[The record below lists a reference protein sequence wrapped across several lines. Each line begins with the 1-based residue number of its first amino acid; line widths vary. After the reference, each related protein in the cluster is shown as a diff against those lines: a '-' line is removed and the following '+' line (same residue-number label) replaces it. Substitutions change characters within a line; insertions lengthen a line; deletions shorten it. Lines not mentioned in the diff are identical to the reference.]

1 MQQITLTLDDGKG
14 TSPVLNP
21 EQIQTLVT
29 AMADA
34 MIAVLESQ
42 PGERHEPD

>member
-1 MQQITLTLDDGKG
+1 MQQITLTLDDGKD
-14 TSPVLNP
+14 TSPALTP
-21 EQIQTLVT
+21 EQIQALVT

-34 MIAVLESQ
+34 MIAVLENQ